1 MNCRKQNK
9 ILDPKIESNINQ
21 YRVNRFNAEISAF
34 SSGNLNKYEFL
45 TRKDLNYKPNALE
58 QAKFEFSPL
67 GNTFRTGLDK
77 TIPNYQK
84 AGVIKSLKDIK
95 NGLSNRINIQPKN
108 TKLSFDDINKIK
120 ENQELKEIKK
130 RIGKMS
136 YMPDDLLRHGI
147 YVEKMLLK
155 FKYDIIRNLNNKLK
169 ENNLSFAESKKIN
182 DDIIEK
188 ENEISEGKQL
198 IYDYEKVL
206 KKRIRTD

>member
-1 MNCRKQNK
+1 
-9 ILDPKIESNINQ
+9 
-21 YRVNRFNAEISAF
+21 
-34 SSGNLNKYEFL
+34 
-45 TRKDLNYKPNALE
+45 
-58 QAKFEFSPL
+58 
-67 GNTFRTGLDK
+67 
-77 TIPNYQK
+77 
-84 AGVIKSLKDIK
+84 
-95 NGLSNRINIQPKN
+95 
-108 TKLSFDDINKIK
+108 
-120 ENQELKEIKK
+120 
-130 RIGKMS
+130 MS